1 MRRRQKSHFIYR
13 AICILFIV
21 FSYLSCNVGII
32 YSEETLTEQESIQ
45 QYNAKDSIV
54 QVVLLYQDENM
65 IYHILQSGSGIL
77 VDETTVIT
85 NNHLTVMSEDL
96 KNASGAYLSQV
107 LGHPVSFTQTE
118 DNSVEVSSYSLAVVQ
133 EADIFNMATVKLSSN
148 DWDFAILALTNPMT
162 REIAVLGDSDQI
174 TIEQE
179 MSVLG
184 YPTVSYADAKSFSIN
199 DVSMTSGQ
207 CVSLEGGNVNF
218 DAHLEAGSTGG
229 ALVDTY
235 GRVIGIAIYQEN
247 GTGTYTALP
256 INRIKDYLEQSG
268 TAYKEDLSVF
278 EITDESNI
286 EPENTFV
293 TDKRD
298 LYRVITEAQLIYDDG
313 NEGIYTEESFRN
325 LELYLSYAKITY
337 EDNVASQDIIDED
350 TENLRTAIDSLE
362 KIEKKNTAKLVI
374 IIVGTII
381 LTAGITV
388 LIICLIIRCKEKQS
402 VQKNKQK
409 IKAMEPI
416 EPIEKNILGGKQ
428 EENKALDMQPEQSK
442 KPGNQMSYNSIAS
455 VGTTVLRVDSY
466 NETTILNDREAKQIK
481 GYLYRSSTGESILIQ
496 TEVFFIG
503 KNDSEVDYTIYNN
516 TNISRIHAKIILK
529 CGVYFIEDMNSTN
542 YTYVNGLRVAP
553 GYQQVLQNKDIIY
566 LADEEFVFFMQ

>member
-1 MRRRQKSHFIYR
+1 MRRGQKSHFIYR

-21 FSYLSCNVGII
+21 FGYVFCNVGITLA
-32 YSEETLTEQESIQ
+32 EEVLTEPESIP
-45 QYNAKDSIV
+45 QYNTKDSIV

-65 IYHILQSGSGIL
+65 VYHILQSGSGIL

-85 NNHLTVMSEDL
+85 NNHLTVMSDDL

-107 LGHPVSFTQTE
+107 LGHPVSFIQTE

-162 REIAVLGDSDQI
+162 RETAVLGDSAQI
-174 TIEQE
+174 TLEQE
-179 MSVLG
+179 ISVLG
-184 YPTVSYADAKSFSIN
+184 YPTISYADAKSFSIN

-235 GRVIGIAIYQEN
+235 GRVIGIAIYQDN
-247 GTGTYTALP
+247 GTGTYMALP

-278 EITDESNI
+278 EITDESDV
-286 EPENTFV
+286 EPENTFT
-293 TDKRD
+293 TDKRG

-313 NEGIYTEESFRN
+313 NEGTYTEESFRN
-325 LELYLSYAKITY
+325 LELYLSYAKTTY
-337 EDNVASQDIIDED
+337 EDDVASQNIIDED
-350 TENLRTAIDSLE
+350 TENLRTAIDNLE

-388 LIICLIIRCKEKQS
+388 LIIFLAIRCKKKQS
-402 VQKNKQK
+402 IQKNKQK
-409 IKAMEPI
+409 IKTL
-416 EPIEKNILGGKQ
+416 EPIEKNILDGKK
-428 EENKALDMQPEQSK
+428 EENTGLDMQPEQSK
-442 KPGNQMSYNSIAS
+442 KSGNQMSYNSIAS
-455 VGTTVLRVDSY
+455 VGTTVLRADSY
-466 NETTILNDREAKQIK
+466 NETTILNDREVKQLK
-481 GYLYRSSTGESILIQ
+481 GYLYRSSTGESIFIQ
-496 TEVFFIG
+496 TEAFTIG

-529 CGVYFIEDMNSTN
+529 CGAYFIEDMNSTN
-542 YTYVNGLRVAP
+542 YTYVNGSRVAP
-553 GYQQVLQNKDIIY
+553 GYQQVLQNKDVIY